1 MGKKIEIANFVQG
14 PPPLCP
20 GGSKKMSRPLAG
32 IKIVEVAMWAFVPAA
47 AGMLADMGADV
58 IKIEPPAGDPLR
70 GLRIGGQE
78 TGNHGFVLSWENY
91 NRGKRSITL
100 DLKQQE
106 GVDVLYKLLENADV
120 FITNL
125 LPAARR
131 QMKIDVPDIRARFP
145 NIIYALGSALGR
157 NGEES
162 EKGGYDSITFWARG
176 GIASSITPDEEAAPI
191 GPPGAAFGDCASAAM
206 LAGGVAAAIAQRA
219 LTGKAS
225 VVDVSLL
232 SASMWLLQRGIT
244 QATIDG
250 IEKLPRPKRDAVSN
264 PLVNHYRTKDGRFVA
279 LCMLQG
285 QRYWAGFCEAA
296 GRADLAVDPRFAT
309 EEARRKNIAA
319 CTAEMDALFMGK
331 TLAEWRAIL
340 ARQDGQWDVVQH
352 VGELKDDGQVRANRY
367 LQRVEYG
374 GGRAMD
380 MVSVPMQFDGAALPA
395 APAPELGADSEAILT
410 DLGYDEQGIIEL
422 KIAGVVF

>member
-1 MGKKIEIANFVQG
+1 MTSQDQNG
-14 PPPLCP
+14 
-20 GGSKKMSRPLAG
+20 PLAG

-58 IKIEPPAGDPLR
+58 IKVEPPTGDPLR
-70 GLRIGGQE
+70 GLKIGGLE
-78 TGNHGFVLSWENY
+78 TGDHGFVLSWENY

-100 DLKQQE
+100 DLKQPD
-106 GVDVLYKLLENADV
+106 GVAVLYKLLAEADV

-131 QMKIDVPDIRARFP
+131 QMGIDVPDIQARFP

-157 NGEES
+157 NGDES

-176 GIASSITPDEEAAPI
+176 GIASSITPDEEPAPI

-219 LTGKAS
+219 MTGKAS

-244 QATIDG
+244 QATIDK

-264 PLVNHYRTKDGRFVA
+264 PLVNNYRTKDGRFVA

-285 QRYWAGFCEAA
+285 QRYWAGFCEVA
-296 GRADLAVDPRFAT
+296 GRADLAVDPRFESA
-309 EEARRKNIAA
+309 AGRSKNIAA
-319 CTAEMDALFMGK
+319 CTAEMDGLFASK
-331 TLAEWRAIL
+331 TLAEWREIL

-374 GGRAMD
+374 AGRALD
-380 MVSVPMQFDGAALPA
+380 MVSVPMQFDGTALTA
-395 APAPELGADSEAILT
+395 RPAPNLGADSEAILER
-410 DLGYDEQGIIEL
+410 LGYDEQAVLDL
-422 KIAGVVF
+422 KSAGVVF